1 MAAWSKMIKGLVN
14 LAKGCI
20 INVIDLKM
28 ILLEKFIIHLK
39 GAHYFSYRLADH
51 AFLKSF
57 LVCATI
63 GVGPLSKR
71 EFIGVNA
78 IAEVHEMRENTTLLH
93 GYTVIDEFTGAA
105 SVPIYQTSTF
115 HNSELYC
122 PSQKHLYTRFSNPT
136 TEALEDGLACLEKA
150 TYAVAYASGMAAIST
165 VLMLLKAGDHVIFPL
180 EVYGGTCQFATAI
193 LPNYQIETSFVDMAD
208 LATVK
213 ASIRP
218 NTRMIYLETPSN
230 PLLKICDISELV
242 QLAKAYGVL
251 TVADNTFMTS
261 LYQEPLAMGVD
272 IVVESVTKFINGH
285 SDVVAGL
292 AATNNEAI
300 YNQLKLFQK
309 NFGAIVGVE
318 DAWLIL
324 RGMKTMGIRMEQA
337 VKNAQQLANYLAKHP
352 KVLKVHYPGLDS
364 HPNHDTHLQQAKN
377 GGAVLS
383 FELASKEELM
393 SFTHRIQLPILA
405 VSLGGVESILSH
417 PATMS
422 HACLSSQARLEQ
434 GVVDGLLRLSCGVEN
449 IEDLLADFEQA
460 LAF

>member
-1 MAAWSKMIKGLVN
+1 
-14 LAKGCI
+14 
-20 INVIDLKM
+20 M

-309 NFGAIVGVE
+309 KLWSNCWG
-318 DAWLIL
+318 
-324 RGMKTMGIRMEQA
+324 RR
-337 VKNAQQLANYLAKHP
+337 
-352 KVLKVHYPGLDS
+352 
-364 HPNHDTHLQQAKN
+364 
-377 GGAVLS
+377 
-383 FELASKEELM
+383 
-393 SFTHRIQLPILA
+393 R
-405 VSLGGVESILSH
+405 
-417 PATMS
+417 
-422 HACLSSQARLEQ
+422 
-434 GVVDGLLRLSCGVEN
+434 
-449 IEDLLADFEQA
+449 LADSSWHENYGDPYGTSGKKCSA
-460 LAF
+460 AR